1 MGHSGYGA
9 FSFPQGKGNV
19 RASLPPE
26 HWLREGVQFVEIHQ
40 AVHLRAPYVSVY
52 YPSIKL
58 F

>member
-40 AVHLRAPYVSVY
+40 AVHLRAPFCQC
-52 YPSIKL
+52 IIL
-58 F
+58 Q